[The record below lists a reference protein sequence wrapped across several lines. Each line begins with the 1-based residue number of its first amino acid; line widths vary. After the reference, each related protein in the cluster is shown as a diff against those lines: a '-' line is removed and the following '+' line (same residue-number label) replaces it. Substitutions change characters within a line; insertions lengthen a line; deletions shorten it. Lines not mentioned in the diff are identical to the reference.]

1 MLAKRKGFVRIA
13 LQTGAKLVP
22 VIGFGENDLYD
33 VQEPGPLRVWLTKW
47 AKTLFGFTLPNP
59 SGQGLFW
66 GECCDARCFDTKM
79 CTRLEAQH
87 AACCAATHTALVR
100 PCAGACCGTWSV
112 CIKGIKLHP
121 GHPCC

>member
-1 MLAKRKGFVRIA
+1 MRLLCTCRAATQHSVLSCSVLTCQVLAKRKGFVRIA

-33 VQEPGPLRVWLTKW
+33 VQEPGPLRLWLTKW

-66 GECCDARCFDTKM
+66 GEWYYA
-79 CTRLEAQH
+79 
-87 AACCAATHTALVR
+87 
-100 PCAGACCGTWSV
+100 
-112 CIKGIKLHP
+112 
-121 GHPCC
+121 